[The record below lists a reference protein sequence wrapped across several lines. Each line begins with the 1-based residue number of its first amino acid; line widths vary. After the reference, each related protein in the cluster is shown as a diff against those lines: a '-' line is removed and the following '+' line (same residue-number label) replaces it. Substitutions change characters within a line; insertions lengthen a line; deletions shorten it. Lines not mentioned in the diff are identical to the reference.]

1 LADATQT
8 GYRGVLSR
16 RNNGGTKPHLRVS
29 GLPFLPFSLAGSQFP
44 REAPMSDK
52 PILVD
57 LKKLR
62 EIISGLEL
70 KDAKTKEYIEAR
82 WLNYVG

>member
-1 LADATQT
+1 
-8 GYRGVLSR
+8 
-16 RNNGGTKPHLRVS
+16 
-29 GLPFLPFSLAGSQFP
+29 LPFLPFSLAGSQLPAATMEAPRTRLEHLPGPPHLP

-62 EIISGLEL
+62 EIISGFEL